1 MYNCR
6 FFKEEL
12 SRVPEC
18 GEVRSNVLRAIR
30 DVEQEIL
37 ATLKK
42 QKEAMERENCNLE
55 KALEMISKSM

>member
-1 MYNCR
+1 MFNYR

-18 GEVRSNVLRAIR
+18 GELRSNVLRAIR
-30 DVEQEIL
+30 DVEKEML

-42 QKEAMERENCNLE
+42 QNEALERENSNIE
-55 KALEMISKSM
+55 KAIEMISKLI